1 MAHSDSARR
10 AHLPHTRVGAVL
22 IGSLAAF
29 GIIISGAVLALVAA
43 GFMQWRSGIPHYV
56 DEGLPLLLLFGGML
70 LAGRVAVDVA
80 GSLGIVSAAG
90 AAALVGLLGLMV
102 VRDTAAHGDSIDPAQ
117 VGIAALV
124 VLLLVG
130 GTAWVVNWHRRRRLR
145 RGHDP
150 ERRTRSTDQADVA
163 GRAPGGS

>member
-1 MAHSDSARR
+1 MAHSETSRR
-10 AHLPHTRVGAVL
+10 THLPRTHVGAVL
-22 IGSLAAF
+22 IGSIAAF

-43 GFMQWRSGIPHYV
+43 GFMQWRPGIPDLV
-56 DEGLPLLLLFGGML
+56 DEGLPLLVLLGGML

-102 VRDTAAHGDSIDPAQ
+102 VKDTAAHGDSIDPAQ

-130 GTAWVVNWHRRRRLR
+130 ATASVVNWHRHRQPRGSPDDSEEPGRL
-145 RGHDP
+145 D
-150 ERRTRSTDQADVA
+150 
-163 GRAPGGS
+163 